1 MRRLEFVKPRVLR
14 WVDSPDPA
22 IGEATDAVVRPV
34 AATTCDLDR
43 AIIAGRTPFSGPFA
57 IGHEC
62 VAEVVDVGDAP
73 GMPRPGDLVVVPWHV
88 SCGRCD
94 RCSAGHTAHCTAV
107 PRNAM
112 FGLPL
117 GGDWGGLFSDLVRVP
132 WADHALV
139 VLPTGLDPGAVA
151 SAGDNL
157 TDAWRAVEAGLAGR
171 PGAEVLVVGGTA
183 SIGVYAAAFAV
194 AQGAARV
201 VYADH
206 DAERRRLAAGYGAET
221 LETLDPHRPGEFP
234 VTVDASAHPDGLA
247 LALRATGPTG
257 SCHSVGI
264 YFDGAHVPLGEM
276 YMNGVTLTTGRSYV
290 RPSIPAV
297 LDAVAAGTVDP
308 TAVFSETVEWDDLPE
323 ALAELPRKPLA
334 RRP

>member
-1 MRRLEFVKPRVLR
+1 MRQLEFVERRRLR
-14 WVDSPDPA
+14 WVEARDPVLEA
-22 IGEATDAVVRPV
+22 ATDAVVRPV

-43 AIIAGRTPFSGPFA
+43 AIIGGQTPFAGPFA

-62 VAEVVDVGDAP
+62 VAEIVDAGDALVSLV
-73 GMPRPGDLVVVPWHV
+73 PGDVAVVPWHV

-94 RCSAGHTAHCTAV
+94 RCSAGLTAHCREV

-112 FGLPL
+112 YGLPV

-139 VLPTGLDPGAVA
+139 RVPDGLDPAAVA

-157 TDAWRAVEAGLAGR
+157 TDAWRAVEAGLADR
-171 PGAEVLVVGGTA
+171 PGADVLVVGGTA
-183 SIGVYAAAFAV
+183 SIGIYAAALAV
-194 AQGAARV
+194 AQGAGRV
-201 VYADH
+201 VYVDRDAD
-206 DAERRRLAAGYGAET
+206 RRRLAGEYGAET
-221 LETLDPHRPGEFP
+221 LDELDSERPGEFP
-234 VTVDASAHPDGLA
+234 VTVDASADPAGLT
-247 LALRATGPTG
+247 LALRATGPG
-257 SCHSVGI
+257 GHCHSVGI
-264 YFDGAHVPLGEM
+264 YFAGAHVPLGEM
-276 YMNGVTLTTGRSYV
+276 YMNGVTLTTGRSDV

-297 LDAVAAGTVDP
+297 VDAVATGTVDP
-308 TAVFSETVEWDDLPE
+308 TAVFSETVDWDDLPE

>member
-1 MRRLEFVKPRVLR
+1 VRQLEFVERRRLR
-14 WVDSPDPA
+14 WAEAREPVLEA
-22 IGEATDAVVRPV
+22 ATDAVVRPV

-43 AIIAGRTPFSGPFA
+43 AIIAGRTPFAGPFA

-62 VAEVVDVGDAP
+62 VAEIVDAGDALV
-73 GMPRPGDLVVVPWHV
+73 GLRPGALVVVPWHV

-94 RCSAGHTAHCTAV
+94 RCSEGRTAHCRTV
-107 PRNAM
+107 PRHAM
-112 FGLPL
+112 YGLPV

-139 VLPTGLDPGAVA
+139 PVPDGLDPGAVA

-157 TDAWRAVEAGLAGR
+157 TDAWRAVEAGLAAR

-183 SIGVYAAAFAV
+183 SVGIYAAAFAV
-194 AQGAARV
+194 AQGAGRV
-201 VYADH
+201 VYVDRDAD
-206 DAERRRLAAGYGAET
+206 RRRVAGAYGAET
-221 LETLDPHRPGEFP
+221 VQALDAERPREFP
-234 VTVDASAHPDGLA
+234 VTVDASAEPAGLV

-257 SCHSVGI
+257 HCHSVGI
-264 YFDGAHVPLGEM
+264 YFAGAHLPLGEM
-276 YMNGVTLTTGRSYV
+276 YMNAVTLTTGRSDV

-297 LDAVAAGTVDP
+297 LDAVATGAVDP
-308 TAVFSETVEWDDLPE
+308 TVVFSETVDWDDLPE